1 MYFSVVLLYN
11 VDISGRIGQIW
22 KAAALDPNKCKYGDD
37 TTLTLKTPGQLSGRS
52 YAAQHISPP
61 TLKEHRALHLVMP
74 AVSTLSDD
82 EKSRV
87 KSAIPKSSNKINT
100 VALAR
105 VYYAHPNPN
114 DWSYAGL
121 QGALAF
127 TFDSTRNA
135 FYFRLVDLVGTR
147 GIMWEHE
154 LYEGFEYYQDR
165 AYFHSFPGDVS
176 GIAHLFIPQLTS
188 YT

>member
-1 MYFSVVLLYN
+1 
-11 VDISGRIGQIW
+11 
-22 KAAALDPNKCKYGDD
+22 
-37 TTLTLKTPGQLSGRS
+37 
-52 YAAQHISPP
+52 
-61 TLKEHRALHLVMP
+61 MP
-74 AVSTLSDD
+74 AVSTLTDD

-87 KSAIPKSSNKINT
+87 KSAIPKGSNKIQT

-114 DWSYAGL
+114 DWAYSGL

-127 TFDSTRNA
+127 TYDNSRSA

-154 LYEGFEYYQDR
+154 FYDGFEYYQDR
-165 AYFHSFPGDVS
+165 PYFHSFPGDVS
-176 GIAHLFIPQLTS
+176 R
-188 YT
+188 